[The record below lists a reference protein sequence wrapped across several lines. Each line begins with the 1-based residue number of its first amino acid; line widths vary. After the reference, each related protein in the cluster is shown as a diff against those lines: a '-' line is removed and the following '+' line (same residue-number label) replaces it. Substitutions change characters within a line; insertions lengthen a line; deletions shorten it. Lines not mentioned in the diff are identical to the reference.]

1 MRPVFVA
8 LNCNGAVVIDIG
20 VVGCSGVIR
29 DNEGNFRV
37 LNPACQR
44 GHSLIR
50 VESYSLLIIPKG
62 QVKEESHQIAIRF
75 GFEDK
80 YPFVLF
86 THFRYGI

>member
-1 MRPVFVA
+1 MWPVFVA

-20 VVGCSGVIR
+20 VVGGVIR